1 MVKDDLS
8 GTRTGLVKGR
18 RGRER
23 KGKVEEQ
30 EDSESNRNKR
40 ICRIK
45 YNWKGR
51 ERGGK
56 ELGQEACRNK
66 ERKVERVRKRK
77 VLERGVGYRSGGGW
91 GA

>member
-8 GTRTGLVKGR
+8 GMRTGLVKGR

-56 ELGQEACRNK
+56 ELGE
-66 ERKVERVRKRK
+66 ERKVERIRKRK